1 MIGRGH
7 LRLVCTITSKL
18 SRFRVRFRVSNLVL
32 GIGQDFRVRI
42 SVKVIIDRHV
52 SP

>member
-7 LRLVCTITSKL
+7 LRLVCTITSEL
-18 SRFRVRFRVSNLVL
+18 SRFSVRFNVSNLVL
-32 GIGQDFRVRI
+32 GIGQDFRVRVSI
-42 SVKVIIDRHV
+42 IAIIDRHV